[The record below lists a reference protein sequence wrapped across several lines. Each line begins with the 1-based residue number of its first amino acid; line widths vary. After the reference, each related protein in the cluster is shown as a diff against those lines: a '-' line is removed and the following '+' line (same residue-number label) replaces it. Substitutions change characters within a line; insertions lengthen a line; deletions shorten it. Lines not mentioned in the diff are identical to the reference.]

1 PRFSYLEHYL
11 PAVYR
16 EDDES
21 ASFLERFLA
30 NIEGFYTTLEDKIA
44 AVQLLFDVHSAP
56 SYARAWPARWFGIA
70 LDPAWD
76 DTRQRLFIKHAMD
89 FFPYRGTIRGLQM
102 RLRLALDTCVDETIF
117 TAPVSPR
124 GRTSSIR
131 IVEKYRT
138 RRTPGVLLGDP
149 TDTSGPRPVPQ
160 TGRWLP
166 TQGREVLSQRY
177 TAFLI
182 QLSLAP
188 GPGGVFPIQSPTD
201 PAQAAAWQQF
211 TRATLGFLPSA
222 TTADLKLWQDFLGRR
237 YQRVDT
243 LNEAYRLS
251 GTRRLAAFTA
261 AQLPDTL

>member
-1 PRFSYLEHYL
+1 
-11 PAVYR
+11 
-16 EDDES
+16 
-21 ASFLERFLA
+21 
-30 NIEGFYTTLEDKIA
+30 
-44 AVQLLFDVHSAP
+44 
-56 SYARAWPARWFGIA
+56 
-70 LDPAWD
+70 
-76 DTRQRLFIKHAMD
+76 M
-89 FFPYRGTIRGLQM
+89 
-102 RLRLALDTCVDETIF
+102 
-117 TAPVSPR
+117 
-124 GRTSSIR
+124 
-131 IVEKYRT
+131 
-138 RRTPGVLLGDP
+138 LLGDP

-261 AQLPDTL
+261 AQLPDTLPPDGAPLQDWYQFEGVVLAMHRTAHRFTVLLPVPQTEALQPAVYQRRLDLARRIGEIEKPAHTIFDVKFYWALFRVGEVRLGDDTLLDRGSRAPQLLPPMVLGQGYLAESYLAPGHPQDVPDRYILGRDPLSAGTTWQEER